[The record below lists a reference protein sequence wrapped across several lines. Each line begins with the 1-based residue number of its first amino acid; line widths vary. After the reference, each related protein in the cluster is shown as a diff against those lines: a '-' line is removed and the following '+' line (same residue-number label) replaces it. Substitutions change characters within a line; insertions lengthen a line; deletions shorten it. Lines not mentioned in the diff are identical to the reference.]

1 MARKDNPG
9 VQKYTVQESQN
20 LGFGQAGSAYSDG
33 TTMADMPGG
42 VVVVAI
48 TMLTDTKF
56 AALTPENSNYL
67 EVGSTGY
74 NGEGDTVASS
84 DIFPKGITIYGK
96 WTEVDVNTGSIV
108 AYFG

>member
-20 LGFGQAGSAYSDG
+20 LGFGQAGSTYSEG
-33 TTMADMPGG
+33 TSITGMANG

-56 AALTPENSNYL
+56 SALTPENGNYL
-67 EVGSTGY
+67 EEAGKGFQDLGDTLA
-74 NGEGDTVASS
+74 DTVA
-84 DIFPKGITIYGK
+84 FPKGITIYGR
-96 WTEVDVNTGSIV
+96 WTTVDVNTGSIV

>member
-20 LGFGQAGSAYSDG
+20 LGFGQAGSAYSEG
-33 TTMADMPGG
+33 TTIAGMPGG

-48 TMLTDTKF
+48 TMLADTTF
-56 AALTPENSNYL
+56 AKLTPENSNYL
-67 EVGSTGY
+67 EVDSTGY
-74 NGEGDTVASS
+74 NSEGDTLANDDV
-84 DIFPKGITIYGK
+84 FPKGITIYGR
-96 WTEVDVNTGSIV
+96 WTEVDVSAGNIV